1 MKHHDI
7 FPYIEIMSPSVKDQS
22 VGVQQQ
28 VEAKPETG
36 NKLQHTLLHDTIQV
50 QRHWHANILY
60 IGTLCGRIVPLY
72 LLSHFGTIDHAWH
85 NCQAA
90 NLHKWTLI
98 HFQLAAITRNCGEQ
112 TRLARAAST
121 RAWHLL

>member
-50 QRHWHANILY
+50 QRNWHANICILALCVGELCHCIFYHTLAQLTMHGTTAKWPICISERWY
-60 IGTLCGRIVPLY
+60 I
-72 LLSHFGTIDHAWH
+72 F
-85 NCQAA
+85 NCAA
-90 NLHKWTLI
+90 
-98 HFQLAAITRNCGEQ
+98 RNCGEQ
-112 TRLARAAST
+112 TQLARAAPA